1 MVITKVRKWG
11 SSLGVIIPKGIVE
24 ELNLTEDQDVA
35 IDLKTTSNVLSDLF
49 GSAARKNRKSTEE
62 ILMETRN
69 EIGID

>member
-35 IDLKTTSNVLSDLF
+35 IDLKTTSNVLRDLF

-69 EIGID
+69 ELGID